1 MWKEVLDLR
10 KIFTFVYFFLL
21 TIVATWTYAFAYL
34 DPSSMTYIIQIV
46 AGVVIAASA
55 GIGFY
60 WKRIRRYFRRKK
72 KERLERNAAG
82 GTDEAAP
89 Q

>member
-1 MWKEVLDLR
+1 MR
-10 KIFTFVYFFLL
+10 IAFTFIYFFLL

-34 DPSSMTYIIQIV
+34 DPSSMTYVIQII
-46 AGVVIAASA
+46 AGVAIAASA

-72 KERLERNAAG
+72 QERLERNTAG
-82 GTDEAAP
+82 GSDETSA

>member
-1 MWKEVLDLR
+1 MR
-10 KIFTFVYFFLL
+10 KTVIFIYFFLL

-34 DPSSMTYIIQIV
+34 DPSSMTYVIQIV
-46 AGVVIAASA
+46 AGVAIAASA

-60 WKRIRRYFRRKK
+60 WKRIRRYFRRRKQ
-72 KERLERNAAG
+72 ERLERNAAG
-82 GTDEAAP
+82 GPDETSA